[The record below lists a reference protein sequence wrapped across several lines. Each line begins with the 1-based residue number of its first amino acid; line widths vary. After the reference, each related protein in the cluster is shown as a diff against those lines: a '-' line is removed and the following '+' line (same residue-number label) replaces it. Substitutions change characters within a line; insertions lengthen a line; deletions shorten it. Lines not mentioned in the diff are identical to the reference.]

1 MNMRYLRRISAALL
15 AVTVL
20 SSCGGSGNGTPP
32 STSGTGTGSGTPP
45 PSASATQFSVSPASG
60 SVTSGTAVSITVQA
74 LDDSN
79 KLVSSFAGTLQV
91 SSSDPNAALPVP
103 LPLSG
108 GQATFS
114 VTF

>member
-1 MNMRYLRRISAALL
+1 MNMRHLRRISAALL

-32 STSGTGTGSGTPP
+32 PSTSGTGTGSGTP

-91 SSSDPNAALPVP
+91 SSSDPNAALPGP
-103 LPLSG
+103 LSLSG
-108 GQATFS
+108 G
-114 VTF
+114 